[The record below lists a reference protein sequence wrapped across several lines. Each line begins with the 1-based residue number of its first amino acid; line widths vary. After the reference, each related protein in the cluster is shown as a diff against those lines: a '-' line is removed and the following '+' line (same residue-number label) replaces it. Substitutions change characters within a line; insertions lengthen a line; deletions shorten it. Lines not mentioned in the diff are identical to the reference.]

1 ETLRGAT
8 RRRVNGPDR
17 VLFVDSSFGLG
28 YMRPATTF
36 LTPAG
41 GAETAFGHTGMG
53 GSLGLGDTEHGL
65 GLAYTMNRMAGA
77 ASGNLR
83 AYRLA
88 EAVYESLP
96 RTPRPAGPRPRAGW
110 RPALPG
116 PPPPAPG
123 ASG

>member
-1 ETLRGAT
+1 
-8 RRRVNGPDR
+8 VNGPDR

-28 YMRPATTF
+28 YMRPALTF
-36 LTPAG
+36 LTPAR

-53 GSLGLGDTEHGL
+53 GSLGLGDVEHGL
-65 GLAYTMNRMAGA
+65 GLAYTMNRMTGA

-96 RTPRPAGPRPRAGW
+96 GQAGPT
-110 RPALPG
+110 
-116 PPPPAPG
+116 G
-123 ASG
+123 AR